1 MTEHSKKGKK
11 ILLWEGLTQL
21 AEELIILMIILMK
34 MDFSMLP
41 IVQLNLKVVLTL
53 LHSKAVQSVRKIDL
67 VLLIL

>member
-11 ILLWEGLTQL
+11 ILLWDGLTQL